1 MCDIFLYFIRYSW
14 SNFPSNAEMSARAT
28 ESLFPLGI
36 RMCYSEGIRYQ
47 FVKNIEDL
55 GLNFM
60 VYCNILEDYQ
70 AL

>member
-1 MCDIFLYFIRYSW
+1 
-14 SNFPSNAEMSARAT
+14 MSARAT